1 MSSVS
6 PSIDDDYEYEYDDT
20 KEKKPRKSA
29 SGRKLVRWNPDLDQL
44 VLLTVDYVCV
54 REGIPIP
61 WDMVMREIAPGSTGE
76 AIKQHIA
83 KVRKIREDNN
93 LVVPP
98 KLEKTAR
105 RKVAKVGGNSGMI
118 TPPSAGRVK
127 KVKAEQEDKEENVV
141 TPKKGA
147 TLLFHAPEKKT
158 KTPKKAAETPK
169 TPGVGRG
176 GGGRKRADSE
186 SLGAPE
192 NTIFTT
198 PIKSTGKRG
207 RKAKAEIKEEDDDIE
222 EGYYSPPK
230 KQKTGIS
237 LRPKEQVNYNEQP
250 DEDDD
255 VFGTKEG
262 NGQDEPYD
270 EEVPRSM
277 VKQEPRSSQ
286 NNMKYEL
293 AAPTMQQG
301 FTSPS
306 DPALYQ
312 NFPPQ
317 DLPTYGYGN
326 AAEAFGMEG
335 NPFLDHGSV
344 AGNLDF
350 NNISGSQGPLG
361 SNHGMHINTSVGPVL
376 PNSFTDSPDEFD
388 LPSGMK
394 ISSRANTYSM
404 SMPMPM
410 VNNEFAMHSEPL
422 SQVPSYNSSFSSS
435 AQGSQS
441 DQAMQSI
448 ERAGNHHGFDGFS
461 NGHDSKIAGT
471 TDFDM
476 RAYEMQ
482 MPGDEFADE
491 AFPGMQAYGYGY

>member
-61 WDMVMREIAPGSTGE
+61 WDKVMKEIAPGSTGE

-83 KVRKIREDNN
+83 KVRKIREDNQM
-93 LVVPP
+93 VVPP
-98 KLEKTAR
+98 KVEKTAR
-105 RKVAKVGGNSGMI
+105 RKVGKVGGNSGMI
-118 TPPSAGRVK
+118 TPPSAGRANK
-127 KVKAEQEDKEENVV
+127 IKAEDEEKDENIV

-169 TPGVGRG
+169 TPGGGLGRG
-176 GGGRKRADSE
+176 GRKKSQGE
-186 SLGAPE
+186 GIGAEE
-192 NTIFTT
+192 NTSFTT

-207 RKAKAEIKEEDDDIE
+207 RKAKAEIKEEDDVD
-222 EGYYSPPK
+222 EGDYSPSK
-230 KQKTGIS
+230 KQRTGIS

-262 NGQDEPYD
+262 NGQDEAYD
-270 EEVPRSM
+270 EEMPRSM

-286 NNMKYEL
+286 NSMKYGL
-293 AAPTMQQG
+293 PAPNMQQG

-326 AAEAFGMEG
+326 AAEAFGIGG
-335 NPFLDHGSV
+335 NSFLDHGSG

-350 NNISGSQGPLG
+350 NNISNSQGPLG
-361 SNHGMHINTSVGPVL
+361 YDHGMHLNTNLGPAL

-388 LPSGMK
+388 FPSGMK
-394 ISSRANTYSM
+394 IFSRANNYSM
-404 SMPMPM
+404 STPMPM
-410 VNNEFAMHSEPL
+410 VNNEFAMQPL

-448 ERAGNHHGFDGFS
+448 ERAGNQRDVDNPSNGRDFKFADATGFDM
-461 NGHDSKIAGT
+461 N
-471 TDFDM
+471 
-476 RAYEMQ
+476 AYEMQ
-482 MPGDEFADE
+482 MPGDEFANE
-491 AFPGMQAYGYGY
+491 AFPGMHGYGYGY